1 MTTWLIPMSSQDQVK
16 SLKSQDPLS
25 LSSCRSQKYIV
36 FLRYIRGG
44 GGVRRYVTN
53 VTFIFFLF
61 FKASLRSSFIVKN
74 NHRLWC
80 GGTRRGR
87 GKLRDNMSRPVSDVW
102 LLGWSGTNRD
112 RRGQYGHYSQAR
124 TGGRA
129 MWATD

>member
-16 SLKSQDPLS
+16 SLKLQDPLS
-25 LSSCRSQKYIV
+25 LSSCRSKNTLYFCV
-36 FLRYIRGG
+36 TLGGGRGG
-44 GGVRRYVTN
+44 QTLCNKCYLY
-53 VTFIFFLF
+53 FFLF